1 MIPMYNTRTFNEIFE
16 NAADFKANYDLYQA
30 AAGQLNLLDE
40 TDCNI
45 TWQLLSARYGNSP
58 IANWSEDQF
67 KLKVWQIM
75 FEYGPTWVKKLD
87 IQHTLRNLTDDQI
100 MLGAKAIYNAALN
113 PAQAPSTDTLDEV
126 QYINQQNVSKRVKN
140 RVQAYG
146 ELESMLDTDVTNLYI
161 SKFKKL
167 FMTVVD
173 PSRTLIYATDEG
185 ED

>member
-1 MIPMYNTRTFNEIFE
+1 MIPMYNTKTFNDIFE
-16 NAADFKANYDLYQA
+16 NATDFKANYDTLQGGLTMNAIA
-30 AAGQLNLLDE
+30 ADYVTL
-40 TDCNI
+40 

-67 KLKVWQIM
+67 KLKVWQTM

-87 IQHTLRNLTDDQI
+87 IQDKLRNLTDTEI
-100 MLGAKAIYNAALN
+100 MQGAKSIYNAALN
-113 PAQAPSTDTLDEV
+113 PATPPSTDTLDEV
-126 QYINQQNVSKRVKN
+126 EYINQQNVSKRVKN
-140 RVQAYG
+140 RVAAYG

>member
-1 MIPMYNTRTFNEIFE
+1 
-16 NAADFKANYDLYQA
+16 
-30 AAGQLNLLDE
+30 
-40 TDCNI
+40 
-45 TWQLLSARYGNSP
+45 
-58 IANWSEDQF
+58 
-67 KLKVWQIM
+67 M

-87 IQHTLRNLTDDQI
+87 
-100 MLGAKAIYNAALN
+100 
-113 PAQAPSTDTLDEV
+113 EV
-126 QYINQQNVSKRVKN
+126 EYINQQNVSKRVKN
-140 RVQAYG
+140 RVAAYG